1 MWKVTLSPFGYA
13 LRASRDSALRAAAV
27 GIPIRRLQW
36 IAFVLAGAVAGVA
49 GALYAYAKGSVFP
62 DVASI
67 PTSVDGLIMVLL
79 GGIEHAVGPIV
90 GASILGVVI
99 ILLVVAFPD
108 GVAGFAARHA
118 PRLRAFF
125 NRSSRQAELSASA
138 NRPS

>member
-1 MWKVTLSPFGYA
+1 LIYHWLQSE
-13 LRASRDSALRAAAV
+13 L
-27 GIPIRRLQW
+27 IRLTEFWR
-36 IAFVLAGAVAGVA
+36 
-49 GALYAYAKGSVFP
+49 
-62 DVASI
+62 
-67 PTSVDGLIMVLL
+67 
-79 GGIEHAVGPIV
+79 
-90 GASILGVVI
+90 SILGVVI